1 MSNTYTCFSF
11 LGGMRF
17 HILCL
22 LILGKLVSL
31 QGLHAQASRLMT
43 IPDDGV
49 FEKISLNLTSSN
61 GDCFIE
67 SSPHKSLVSVFDL
80 NGRKKIDPY
89 YQLISDGITQKIDL
103 FMRSE
108 SLSGGISSR
117 FFIDNPN
124 HKYQWGITLTQD
136 RPLDITMNY
145 VYGDSRVDLS
155 DLSIERL
162 HVNSGNARVAIGYF
176 LGLPNK
182 IQMDTFKVKVDLG
195 TLQMYKPE
203 LSCATNIVADV
214 GFGKMYMNFGNQLTQ
229 SSHIKASVG
238 AGLLEIFL
246 PKDDLPVIIYLKNSP
261 LCKVKLM
268 ENFTEIEKNTFV
280 NASYHNQLDHYLTF
294 DLDVGLGNII
304 FVNDSP

>member
-1 MSNTYTCFSF
+1 
-11 LGGMRF
+11 MR
-17 HILCL
+17 ISVLCL
-22 LILGKLVSL
+22 LVFGKLVWL
-31 QGLHAQASRLMT
+31 QDLHAQASRMMS
-43 IPDDGV
+43 IPDDGI
-49 FEKISLNLTSSN
+49 FERISLNLISSN

-89 YQLISDGITQKIDL
+89 YQLNSEGVTQKIDL

-108 SLSGGISSR
+108 SLSDGLSSR

-136 RPLDITMNY
+136 KHVDLTMNY

-162 HVNSGNARVAIGYF
+162 HLNSGNARVAIGYF

-203 LSCATNIVADV
+203 LSCASHIVADV
-214 GFGKMYMNFGNQLTQ
+214 GFGKMHLNFGNQLTQ

-238 AGLLEIFL
+238 AGLLEILL
-246 PKDDLPVIIYLKNSP
+246 PKDDLPVKIFLKNSP
-261 LCKVKLM
+261 LCKVRLM

-280 NASYHNQLDHYLTF
+280 NASYLTHLEHALTF
-294 DLDVGLGNII
+294 DLDVGLGNIVFI
-304 FVNDSP
+304 NDSP

>member
-1 MSNTYTCFSF
+1 
-11 LGGMRF
+11 MR
-17 HILCL
+17 IYVLCL
-22 LILGKLVSL
+22 LIVGKMVCL
-31 QGLHAQASRLMT
+31 QGLYAQASRLMS

-49 FEKISLNLTSSN
+49 FDKITLNLVSSN
-61 GDCFIE
+61 GDCFVE

-89 YQLISDGITQKIDL
+89 YQLNPDGNIQNIDL

-136 RPLDITMNY
+136 KPLDLTMNY
-145 VYGDSRVDLS
+145 IYGDSRVDLS

-162 HVNSGNARVAIGYF
+162 HLNSGNARVDIGYF

-182 IQMDTFKVKVDLG
+182 IQMDTFKVKVDMG
-195 TLQMYKPE
+195 TLKIYKPE
-203 LSCATNIVADV
+203 LSCASHIVADV
-214 GFGKMYMNFGNQLTQ
+214 GFGKMHMNFGDQLTQ

-246 PKDDLPVIIYLKNSP
+246 PKENLPVKIFLKNSL
-261 LCKVKLM
+261 LCKVRLM
-268 ENFTEIEKNTFV
+268 ENFTEIEKNIFV
-280 NASYHNQLDHYLTF
+280 NASYLNHLEHALTF
-294 DLDVGLGNII
+294 DLDVGLGNIVFI
-304 FVNDSP
+304 YDSP